1 MTDVS
6 NLMCFTI
13 ITGLA
18 NPNSISVSPFLC
30 QVAIVIRYDNALIPA
45 DFHERKISKKKR
57 TICIYFDH

>member
-30 QVAIVIRYDNALIPA
+30 QVAIDIRYDNALIPSN
-45 DFHERKISKKKR
+45 FHERKVSKKKCTLFF
-57 TICIYFDH
+57 TIDY